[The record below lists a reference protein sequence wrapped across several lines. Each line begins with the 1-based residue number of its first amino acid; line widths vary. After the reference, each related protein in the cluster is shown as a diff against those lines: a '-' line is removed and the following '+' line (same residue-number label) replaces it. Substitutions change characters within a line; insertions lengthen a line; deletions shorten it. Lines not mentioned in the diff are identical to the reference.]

1 MPPLAVPDPAGP
13 TTPDALAEVEAVA
26 LFVDR
31 ASLTSADFRLT
42 AENAEA
48 VAELCAAVEGV
59 PLAVELAA
67 ARIGTLSP
75 QGMLDQLADRYG
87 LLDGGY
93 RDAPD
98 RHRSL
103 RACVDWSFDQC
114 SAQEQT
120 LWCRMSVFTGGCDLA
135 GAVAVCSGDG
145 LDADEILD
153 LIGSLVD
160 KSVVTATHVLD
171 GSDRYLLL
179 DFVAGY
185 GRERLANASLLTEW
199 RERHALW
206 CADLA
211 AAFRADWVGAHQAEL
226 LRRLR
231 DEQGNLRAALE
242 FLSTDPSNARRGLV
256 MATDL
261 DSYWVTTG
269 LAGEARHWLE
279 VGLAREAGDPAERAL
294 AMMMAARFACLQDDL
309 TTARRWR
316 EQASPEAEDRRRDP
330 RTAAPAHR
338 DARGLGG
345 RPGDRGHRHAGG
357 LPASSRGAR
366 PGRRA
371 ARAVHG
377 RGLPGLRR
385 RPGRG
390 GAGARALDRPV
401 GAVG

>member
-13 TTPDALAEVEAVA
+13 TTPDALAQVEAVA

-48 VAELCAAVEGV
+48 VAELCSAVEGV

-67 ARIGTLSP
+67 ARIGALSP

-114 SAQEQT
+114 SPQEQV

-185 GRERLANASLLTEW
+185 GRERLANASLLAEW

-206 CADLA
+206 CAELA

-269 LAGEARHWLE
+269 LAGDARHWLE
-279 VGLAREAGDPAERAL
+279 VGLARGAGDPAERAL
-294 AMMMAARFACLQDDL
+294 AMLMAARFACLQDDL

-316 EQASPEAEDRRRDP
+316 EQASPEAEADDGTRGLL
-330 RTAAPAHR
+330 APAHR

-357 LPASSRGAR
+357 IPASPRGAR

-371 ARAVHG
+371 ARTVDG

-401 GAVG
+401 RAVG